1 MNRRDLG
8 VFFLSAGLGSCLF
21 FASGCNGD
29 GDGDVCGCG
38 SGNLE
43 TVENGEYQVVGSDPR
58 TPEVQGASVSVSD
71 DAVTITYEVDGEK
84 VNVEYLV
91 TATRKDLG

>member
-8 VFFLSAGLGSCLF
+8 VFFLSAGLGACLF
-21 FASGCNGD
+21 FASGCEGD
-29 GDGDVCGCG
+29 SDVCGCG

-43 TVENGEYQVVGSDPR
+43 TVENGEYQVAGSDPR
-58 TPEVQGASVSVSD
+58 TPEVQGASVSVSE

-84 VNVEYLV
+84 VRVEYLV
-91 TATRKDLG
+91 TATRKDHV